1 MCGPASHA
9 AGYAHRDGLCP
20 YAALESGVRYEP
32 RTNPGNH
39 FPGTQ
44 KKNEGQTGTG
54 SAVRDGEVPM
64 MCGCD
69 DKLLQAVYETGF
81 ALDEATLY
89 LDTHPDCPM
98 AMQYFQNARR
108 MNRQAMKSYEEVN
121 GPLQVADADFNNWNW
136 INGPWPW
143 EGGMR

>member
-1 MCGPASHA
+1 M
-9 AGYAHRDGLCP
+9 R
-20 YAALESGVRYEP
+20 
-32 RTNPGNH
+32 
-39 FPGTQ
+39 
-44 KKNEGQTGTG
+44 
-54 SAVRDGEVPM
+54 
-64 MCGCD
+64 CGCD

-89 LDTHPDCPM
+89 LDTHPNCSM

-108 MNRQAMKSYEEVN
+108 MNRQAMKAYEELN
-121 GPLQVADADFNNWNW
+121 GPLQVADADSNNWNW

>member
-39 FPGTQ
+39 FP
-44 KKNEGQTGTG
+44 GTG

-98 AMQYFQNARR
+98 AKIGRAH
-108 MNRQAMKSYEEVN
+108 V
-121 GPLQVADADFNNWNW
+121 
-136 INGPWPW
+136 
-143 EGGMR
+143 

>member
-1 MCGPASHA
+1 
-9 AGYAHRDGLCP
+9 
-20 YAALESGVRYEP
+20 
-32 RTNPGNH
+32 
-39 FPGTQ
+39 
-44 KKNEGQTGTG
+44 
-54 SAVRDGEVPM
+54 
-64 MCGCD
+64 MCGCG

-89 LDTHPDCPM
+89 LDTHPNCSM

-108 MNRQAMKSYEEVN
+108 MNRQAMKAYEEVN
-121 GPLQVADADFNNWNW
+121 GPLQVADADSNNWNW

>member
-1 MCGPASHA
+1 
-9 AGYAHRDGLCP
+9 
-20 YAALESGVRYEP
+20 
-32 RTNPGNH
+32 
-39 FPGTQ
+39 
-44 KKNEGQTGTG
+44 
-54 SAVRDGEVPM
+54 

-69 DKLLQAVYETGF
+69 DKLLQVVYETGF

-89 LDTHPDCPM
+89 LDTHPNCSM

-108 MNRQAMKSYEEVN
+108 MNRQAMKAYEEVN
-121 GPLQVADADFNNWNW
+121 GPLQVADADSNNWNW

>member
-1 MCGPASHA
+1 
-9 AGYAHRDGLCP
+9 
-20 YAALESGVRYEP
+20 
-32 RTNPGNH
+32 
-39 FPGTQ
+39 
-44 KKNEGQTGTG
+44 
-54 SAVRDGEVPM
+54 M

-69 DKLLQAVYETGF
+69 DKLLQAVYEAGF

-121 GPLQVADADFNNWNW
+121 GPLQVADADFINWNW

-143 EGGMR
+143 EGGIR

>member
-1 MCGPASHA
+1 
-9 AGYAHRDGLCP
+9 
-20 YAALESGVRYEP
+20 
-32 RTNPGNH
+32 
-39 FPGTQ
+39 
-44 KKNEGQTGTG
+44 
-54 SAVRDGEVPM
+54 

-69 DKLLQAVYETGF
+69 DKHLQAVYETGF

-89 LDTHPDCPM
+89 LDTHPNCQI

-108 MNRQAMKSYEEVN
+108 MNRQAMKAYEEVN
-121 GPLQVADADFNNWNW
+121 VPLQVADADSNNWNW

>member
-1 MCGPASHA
+1 
-9 AGYAHRDGLCP
+9 
-20 YAALESGVRYEP
+20 
-32 RTNPGNH
+32 
-39 FPGTQ
+39 
-44 KKNEGQTGTG
+44 
-54 SAVRDGEVPM
+54 M

-136 INGPWPW
+136 ITGPWPW
-143 EGGMR
+143 EGGIR